1 MKFEKRGQ
9 DMLWNFRREGIV
21 FTLIFLLFEF
31 MNVFIW
37 VHVFIF
43 CAFFVFGACLYVCV
57 HAQIYARTNSYTKH
71 AHTNSCTNIHVHT
84 DIHIYMYTNIYIHV
98 HTHTY
103 TCTHKHTHINIH
115 VYTHIIW
122 RMTTPLIVMLELVGT
137 SPFTLFG
144 RCSLYLDLPVAI
156 DLPDIMSLLN
166 NVFKVIYLQLWF
178 IEHVLLR

>member
-84 DIHIYMYTNIYIHV
+84 DIHIYMYTHIYIHV
-98 HTHTY
+98 HTHIYMY
-103 TCTHKHTHINIH
+103 TQTHTHKYTRVHTHHMTYDYPINSNARIGRYESVHLVRSVFPLPWSPCCHWLARYH
-115 VYTHIIW
+115 VI
-122 RMTTPLIVMLELVGT
+122 
-137 SPFTLFG
+137 
-144 RCSLYLDLPVAI
+144 A
-156 DLPDIMSLLN
+156 
-166 NVFKVIYLQLWF
+166 Q
-178 IEHVLLR
+178 